1 MYAPTGAK
9 ITVGLDKVG
18 VSHYNNWVYR
28 GVAKF
33 GIALGSGPRGL
44 GFESRHS
51 DQTYPGPQMWPG
63 FFVCFIPMKGF
74 SMSKFKVH
82 IGLRTIKTAVAVI
95 ISMIIVDS
103 YGATSSKLIF
113 AMLGA
118 MAAVMPTFRDSIESC
133 LAQIIGVIFGGIC
146 GVVLQALPVPQLIA
160 TGIGIVLVITLYNT
174 LKIRFS
180 PSLPCFI
187 VVMVCTTPDI
197 APIEYALGRIWDT
210 AIGLGIG
217 TLINTLVFPYD
228 NSRQIRQTAES
239 LDREVISFLENMFD
253 GDDVLPDTTKIL
265 KELDK
270 MEAQLRIFSNQKLI
284 MRLKRQKEELE
295 SFRICE
301 RKSRELLARM
311 EILCCVGHP
320 GRLNMENI
328 NRLKACGANIPASQ
342 QPELLSEKDV
352 VTNYHITQILNIR
365 QELLEALGI

>member
-1 MYAPTGAK
+1 
-9 ITVGLDKVG
+9 
-18 VSHYNNWVYR
+18 
-28 GVAKF
+28 
-33 GIALGSGPRGL
+33 
-44 GFESRHS
+44 
-51 DQTYPGPQMWPG
+51 
-63 FFVCFIPMKGF
+63 
-74 SMSKFKVH
+74 MSKFKVH
-82 IGLRTIKTAVAVI
+82 IGLRTIKTAAAVI
-95 ISMIIVDS
+95 ISMVIVDF

-133 LAQIIGVIFGGIC
+133 LAQIIGVVFGGIC
-146 GVVLQALPVPQLIA
+146 GVVLQSLPVPQLMA
-160 TGIGIVLVITLYNT
+160 TGIGIILVITLYNT

-187 VVMVCTTPDI
+187 VVMLCTTPDV
-197 APIEYALGRIWDT
+197 APIEYAFGRIWDT
-210 AIGLGIG
+210 AIGLSVG
-217 TLINTLVFPYD
+217 TLINMLVFPYD

-239 LDREVISFLENMFD
+239 LDHEVILFLENMFD
-253 GDDVLPDTTKIL
+253 GDDALPDTTKVL

-270 MEAQLRIFSNQKLI
+270 LEAQLRIFSNQKLI

-320 GRLNMENI
+320 GRLNEENI
-328 NRLKACGANIPASQ
+328 NRLKACGANIQ
-342 QPELLSEKDV
+342 DPEPLEFLSEKDV